1 LHALAQRAG
10 EAPTGAAA
18 RIPQRELEDAA
29 IRDAVTQ
36 TRGDDA
42 QAAKALGISRTT
54 VYRKVHR

>member
-1 LHALAQRAG
+1 MHALAHRAG

-18 RIPQRELEDAA
+18 HILLRELEDAA

-36 TRGDDA
+36 ARGNHA

-54 VYRKVHR
+54 VCPKLHR